1 MISIIQQV
9 RAQSDMTIPVPSL
22 MHYVRTIAAQP
33 GGPIMP
39 FYEVRVK
46 SFILLFSSML
56 SIEL

>member
-1 MISIIQQV
+1 
-9 RAQSDMTIPVPSL
+9 MTIPVPSL

-56 SIEL
+56 SIELWFLNISV